1 MPKLIIFIIISFTG
15 CTIKPDYLLVSLSKK
30 SYSELL
36 NEYKSCTGKGVI
48 DSKGEING
56 KLYFSFKSQRDST
69 FIQFSDILG
78 RKTLLMWVSPNKITV
93 RDLVNNKY
101 YKSSQAIDFFPFLK
115 VFDAGNITEIVWGV
129 KPDYKSSLKKIN
141 MEMNSHIKLKFDRS
155 HLNNEKYALS
165 TFYYS
170 DVNFENS
177 LKVNFKNR
185 QRDIEYI
192 NIKKLWKMLEY

>member
-1 MPKLIIFIIISFTG
+1 MSKLIIIFISFTG
-15 CTIKPDYLLVSLSKK
+15 CTINPDFLLGSLSKK

-36 NEYKSCTGKGVI
+36 NEYKSCIGKGVI

-101 YKSSQAIDFFPFLK
+101 YKSSQAIDFFPFLRD
-115 VFDAGNITEIVWGV
+115 FDAGNITEIAWGV
-129 KPDYKSSLKKIN
+129 EPDYKPNLKKIN
-141 MEMNSHIKLKFDRS
+141 KEMNSHIELKFDRS

-165 TFYYS
+165 TIYYS
-170 DVNFENS
+170 DINFGNS
-177 LKVNFKNR
+177 LKVNFKSR
-185 QRDIEYI
+185 QRDSEYI